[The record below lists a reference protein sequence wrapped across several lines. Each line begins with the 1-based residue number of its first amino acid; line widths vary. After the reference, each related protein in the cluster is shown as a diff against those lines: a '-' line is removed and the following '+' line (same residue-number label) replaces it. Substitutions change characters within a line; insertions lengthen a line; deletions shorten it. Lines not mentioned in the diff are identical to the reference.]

1 MAKGRKKSKASVV
14 SSRVKSSAGK
24 GSVKSASKSLKGSAQ
39 SSSRARAQVSTYKG
53 KAKGT
58 RYIARLLGKYYKRRY
73 ATIGEKMRRA
83 AEIKRELDSQGLAVN
98 LRNVRQQEVGKGK
111 WARKPKEPAP
121 ILQWLDSK
129 EAYYFFDLQDFPALM
144 NREDARIT
152 FISPIFNYGITEANA
167 GQVPEYAQTF
177 NEFVNFCNQQAKS
190 SADDAYQNNWIVAV
204 EQPLWNRATKR
215 YEAKIIPID
224 DNGRYFNYGFKP
236 GQQPAQETPLP
247 TPKAPEPTPTPPARA
262 STDELTLLK
271 QQEATAKAQEAA
283 SIAQAKAD
291 LVEQFKAGKLSASE
305 LKELLNLL

>member
-14 SSRVKSSAGK
+14 SSRVKSKGGK
-24 GSVKSASKSLKGSAQ
+24 GSVKSSG
-39 SSSRARAQVSTYKG
+39 RARAQVSTYKG
-53 KAKGT
+53 KTKGT

-73 ATIGEKMRRA
+73 ASIGEKMRRA
-83 AEIKRELDSQGLAVN
+83 AEIKRELESQGLAIN

-111 WARKPKEPAP
+111 WVRKPKEPAP
-121 ILQWLDSK
+121 VLQWLDSK

-190 SADDAYQNNWIVAV
+190 AADDAYQNNWIVAV

-224 DNGRYFNYGFKP
+224 ENGRYFNYGFKP
-236 GQQPAQETPLP
+236 GQQPTPETPLP